1 MATDHP
7 VGTVGE
13 TADCHRVTTMVPGH
27 RWIVIRPG
35 RKPSAP
41 SPHRRDGRHARM
53 VLVLRSH
60 SQEVNGRQG
69 KGAHVFVPRPR
80 AMQATGALVGS
91 QPQVTAV
98 ANRRDNNAGTA
109 AQLNSSCRSLPMS
122 RHLVPADA
130 MSACDSAAI
139 YLSMELTLCH
149 YRRPQP

>member
-1 MATDHP
+1 
-7 VGTVGE
+7 
-13 TADCHRVTTMVPGH
+13 
-27 RWIVIRPG
+27 
-35 RKPSAP
+35 
-41 SPHRRDGRHARM
+41 
-53 VLVLRSH
+53 VLRSH